1 MVQQMIV
8 SAFSALG
15 LQGTSQ
21 SLSQSW
27 LIDSAASNHM
37 TGSADLLKNVHHYH
51 GSDRIRVANGNH
63 LSITAGGDIPP
74 FNNAYLAPRLSNNF
88 LSVGQ
93 LMDNNFDVHF
103 SRDGCAVQDQVSGKV
118 IAKEPN
124 VGRLFPLH
132 LSILSNVS
140 LACSAVVNKSEVW
153 HKRLGHPNSTILSC
167 LLNSGLL
174 GNKDNFSSLSF
185 TCETCKLGKS
195 TILPFS
201 LASHHSNKC
210 FDIIHSDVWSIL
222 PVIFHAHYKYFV
234 TFIDDYSRFT
244 WIYFLRS
251 KFEVFSIF
259 KAFIAYIETQFS
271 SVIKVLPSDS
281 GGEYMSTVF
290 HDFLKNKGILSQHSC
305 PHTPQQNGVAEWKNR
320 HLLEVTRTLLLESSV
335 LSRFWVEALSTAV
348 YLINRLSS
356 QTLNLESPYFR
367 LYQQTPHYGHL
378 HTFGYICFVHLPSHE
393 PHKLSAQSIKCA
405 FMGYSTN
412 HKGFVCYGSSSK
424 RLRVS
429 RNVVFLKSI
438 SFPLVISHLLMP
450 LFF

>member
-132 LSILSNVS
+132 ISILSNVS

-185 TCETCKLGKS
+185 TCETCKLGKKYHS
-195 TILPFS
+195 SFFS
-201 LASHHSNKC
+201 C
-210 FDIIHSDVWSIL
+210 
-222 PVIFHAHYKYFV
+222 
-234 TFIDDYSRFT
+234 
-244 WIYFLRS
+244 
-251 KFEVFSIF
+251 
-259 KAFIAYIETQFS
+259 
-271 SVIKVLPSDS
+271 
-281 GGEYMSTVF
+281 
-290 HDFLKNKGILSQHSC
+290 
-305 PHTPQQNGVAEWKNR
+305 
-320 HLLEVTRTLLLESSV
+320 
-335 LSRFWVEALSTAV
+335 
-348 YLINRLSS
+348 
-356 QTLNLESPYFR
+356 
-367 LYQQTPHYGHL
+367 
-378 HTFGYICFVHLPSHE
+378 
-393 PHKLSAQSIKCA
+393 
-405 FMGYSTN
+405 
-412 HKGFVCYGSSSK
+412 
-424 RLRVS
+424 
-429 RNVVFLKSI
+429 
-438 SFPLVISHLLMP
+438 
-450 LFF
+450 